1 MSARGPVARG
11 LAKVSSRGTLGKVT
25 KVAAQ
30 QAPCSGRPSKDCWAA
45 AGKSLWCHSEGLGTL
60 DHTGRQQ
67 GWAAVGSQLAF
78 CHGFESATHVR
89 GPFTGLRVAPY
100 PCPPME
106 ACLHGGQACS
116 QSTFSTL
123 PMIFSSKTGSAASS
137 SRTSSNTTPQSNSSL
152 TFLK

>member
-1 MSARGPVARG
+1 MPEGWPR
-11 LAKVSSRGTLGKVT
+11 L
-25 KVAAQ
+25 
-30 QAPCSGRPSKDCWAA
+30 A
-45 AGKSLWCHSEGLGTL
+45 AGGRWERSPRWLHSRLLAQVGPPRLAGQQQERACGATQRDPAP
-60 DHTGRQQ
+60 DHIGRQQ

-78 CHGFESATHVR
+78 CHGCESATHLR

-100 PCPPME
+100 PCPPTE